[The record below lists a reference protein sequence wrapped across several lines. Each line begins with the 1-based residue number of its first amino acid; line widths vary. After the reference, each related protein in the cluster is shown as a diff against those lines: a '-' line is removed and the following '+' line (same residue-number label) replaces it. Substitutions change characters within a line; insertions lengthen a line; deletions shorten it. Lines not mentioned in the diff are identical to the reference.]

1 MNLIINNMRMSMKAV
16 SICICG
22 IHLKNLDSSHSLS
35 NEHKKNTNGQTQIQT
50 VPQDDG
56 ATFLNTEKEIF
67 NSMMNFGPPTPE
79 KANVWLSELSE
90 YSEGHG
96 CLEKVFNDKQI

>member
-50 VPQDDG
+50 MP
-56 ATFLNTEKEIF
+56 
-67 NSMMNFGPPTPE
+67 
-79 KANVWLSELSE
+79 
-90 YSEGHG
+90 
-96 CLEKVFNDKQI
+96 